1 MFVATFTGCEQKI
14 LFEDEDK
21 IVYIPEHGYI
31 FFNST
36 ASNSITR
43 GTLVTDMKRD
53 FGVLGYKWDFE
64 NTNDIWTTVEK
75 AAKPIVFTEDGRAE
89 YPLHVTYGN
98 NLYSYNNIVEWEAG
112 KKYAFFGY
120 YPYGNNAIVVSGK
133 NVEGTP
139 FIEYT
144 LPNTSNA
151 MLDVMTAADFN
162 TDYTMVQNGEVVL
175 EFKHR
180 LSAIDLKMLNLN
192 DPYNGKPVYV
202 QISNMKISFTN
213 LKYNKIKL
221 YLDEAKANEPSV
233 VGTVVQNYT
242 LFQSDKRIAPA
253 TTDAAYVTSGNPL
266 IVIPQNKDNSGGL
279 MGTLTFNLKYVDA
292 NGNLLGWLNELAF
305 VPVDFDTNAMVDEW
319 SLDFGVGCKYFSQ
332 DAVIKFD
339 RDIRPRRKN
348 TIQLSFTR
356 DAITIDILPDGDWVE
371 HKSIIEF
378 E

>member
-89 YPLHVTYGN
+89 YPLHVSYGN
-98 NLYSYNNIVEWEAG
+98 NLYSYNDIVEWEAG

-120 YPYGNNAIVVSGK
+120 YPCGDNAIVDDESAIVVSDK

-144 LPNTSNA
+144 LPETSNA
-151 MLDVMTAADFN
+151 MLDVMTAAVFN

-202 QISNMKISFTN
+202 QISNMEIHFNNS

-233 VGTVVQNYT
+233 DGTVVQDYT
-242 LFQSDKRIAPA
+242 LFEPAKSIAPA

-266 IVIPQNKDNSGGL
+266 IVIPQNKDNSEGL
-279 MGTLTFNLKYVDA
+279 KGTLTFNLQYVDA
-292 NGNLLGWLNELAF
+292 NGDELEEIGDAD
-305 VPVDFDTNAMVDEW
+305 VKPGDKSVDFN
-319 SLDFGVGCKYFSQ
+319 
-332 DAVIKFD
+332 FD

-356 DAITIDILPDGDWVE
+356 DAITIDILPDGDWEE

>member
-1 MFVATFTGCEQKI
+1 MLMFVATFTGCEQKI
-14 LFEDEDK
+14 LFEDEEK

-75 AAKPIVFTEDGRAE
+75 AAKPIVFTGKDRE
-89 YPLHVTYGN
+89 YPLNVTYRN
-98 NLYSYNNIVEWEAG
+98 NLYSYDKPVEWEAG

-120 YPYGNNAIVVSGK
+120 YPCGDDAIVDDKSAIVVSDK
-133 NVEGTP
+133 DAEGTP

-144 LPNTSNA
+144 LPETSDA

-192 DPYNGKPVYV
+192 DPYNGTPVYV
-202 QISNMKISFTN
+202 QISEMRIHFNN

-233 VGTVVQNYT
+233 VGTEVCQDYT
-242 LFQSDKRIAPA
+242 LFQSDTIIAPA

-279 MGTLTFNLKYVDA
+279 MGTLTFNLEYVDA
-292 NGNLLGWLNELAF
+292 NGMELEEIGDAD
-305 VPVDFDTNAMVDEW
+305 VSPGGKSVDFN
-319 SLDFGVGCKYFSQ
+319 
-332 DAVIKFD
+332 FD

-356 DAITIDILPDGDWVE
+356 DAITIDILPDGDWEE

>member
-1 MFVATFTGCEQKI
+1 MLMFVATFTGCEQKI

-120 YPYGNNAIVVSGK
+120 YPYGNSAIVVSGK

-144 LPNTSNA
+144 LPNTSDA

-192 DPYNGKPVYV
+192 DPYNGTPVYV
-202 QISNMKISFTN
+202 QISEMKIRFTN

-233 VGTVVQNYT
+233 VGTEVRQDYT
-242 LFQSDKRIAPA
+242 LFETAKSIAPA
-253 TTDAAYVTSGNPL
+253 TTEAAYVTSGNPL
-266 IVIPQNKDNSGGL
+266 IVIPQNKDNSEGL
-279 MGTLTFNLKYVDA
+279 KGTLTFNLQYVDA
-292 NGNLLGWLNELAF
+292 NGNTLNITDADIQ
-305 VPVDFDTNAMVDEW
+305 PGAKSVDFN
-319 SLDFGVGCKYFSQ
+319 
-332 DAVIKFD
+332 FD

-371 HKSIIEF
+371 RKSIIEF